1 MFLGNPCGFDRT
13 KTNFLKIYDFSIPEN
28 QPVLDI
34 TVDRRAAPLGYMKD
48 QPNIR
53 QHKYD
58 FFELLDAYEAAVI
71 DQTQR
76 LMDGTNETT
85 ESSLEKL
92 RNEWIDTS
100 MSLTYNKD
108 ASLDNH
114 FERPIQVSLTCIV
127 KNFSTESSLFIWKSQ
142 ITLFEFL

>member
-1 MFLGNPCGFDRT
+1 M
-13 KTNFLKIYDFSIPEN
+13 
-28 QPVLDI
+28 
-34 TVDRRAAPLGYMKD
+34 GYMKD

-53 QHKYD
+53 QHKSD

-92 RNEWIDTS
+92 RNDWIDTS

-127 KNFSTESSLFIWKSQ
+127 KNFATESNLFIGKKSNYV
-142 ITLFEFL
+142 IRLVTREK